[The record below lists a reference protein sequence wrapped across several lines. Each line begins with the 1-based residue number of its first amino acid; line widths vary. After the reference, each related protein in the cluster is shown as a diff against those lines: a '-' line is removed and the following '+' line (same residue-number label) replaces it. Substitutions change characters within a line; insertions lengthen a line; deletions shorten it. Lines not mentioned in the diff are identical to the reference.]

1 MKCRHLLLMSAV
13 LLCSCKAELRDLYY
27 EEDSWNT
34 LQVLFDWQEAPEANP
49 QGMTVLFYDELQSK
63 EPERY
68 DYSGTR
74 GGTASLMFGT
84 YRAIA
89 YNYDTETIL
98 YRNMSS
104 WQTLEAYTRYSSIEE
119 GAQIATRDAMPRASG
134 AENEPVIL
142 EPDPLWAG
150 AGEPVKV
157 IDGEPATTTVVPSS
171 RTKTV
176 EIDIYYVPNLQYTSQ
191 LGGALTGLAPG
202 VKVATREQVEDGSW
216 WNQATPGV
224 YILNGRK
231 VIKK

>member
-1 MKCRHLLLMSAV
+1 MKCRHLLLLMSAV

-119 GAQIATRDAMPRASG
+119 GSPDSHPRRDAQGIRHRERARHPG
-134 AENEPVIL
+134 TR
-142 EPDPLWAG
+142 
-150 AGEPVKV
+150 
-157 IDGEPATTTVVPSS
+157 PAVGRS
-171 RTKTV
+171 RRTC
-176 EIDIYYVPNLQYTSQ
+176 EGD
-191 LGGALTGLAPG
+191 
-202 VKVATREQVEDGSW
+202 
-216 WNQATPGV
+216 
-224 YILNGRK
+224 
-231 VIKK
+231 